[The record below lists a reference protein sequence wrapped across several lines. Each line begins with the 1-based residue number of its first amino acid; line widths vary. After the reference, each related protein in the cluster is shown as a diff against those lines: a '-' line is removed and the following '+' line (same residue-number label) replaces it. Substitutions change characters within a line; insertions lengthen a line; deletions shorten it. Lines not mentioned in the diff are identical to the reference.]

1 MPAPQALPAALRT
14 ALAASLTLCGCR
26 ATRPSELPL
35 DEPFIVAVKSADL
48 RTAGS
53 CWKRFAHHTWI
64 DYKNGAQGWK
74 RMESLGPIGIGV
86 LELPASDAG
95 LDRWFDG
102 APVRLLGH
110 VTGARAERAIEQ
122 LEARSSELAAAYADG
137 YRAWPGPNSNTF
149 VAELARA
156 SSELAFVFDPN
167 ALGKDYGGWF
177 DAGLTASKTGVR
189 VDTLP
194 VGFALA
200 LREGLELHLFQ
211 FTLGVSFDPPG
222 IALPFTPQIPFG
234 WFEPSQNT
242 LPPPSIQAAHSLVLD
257 ELPLGVRREL
267 DVAAPRGSLVLD
279 VRPRSAWLQLD
290 YEFHVDAPDSAGG
303 RQLDLN
309 WTVHGLSG
317 ARRHESFLRI
327 EAGGAR
333 QTETLR
339 LAGEDVH
346 FDFGRVE
353 SGALSIGIERRAPP
367 ATSTQQRD

>member
-1 MPAPQALPAALRT
+1 MFVPRIPHRRSPSALPAAL
-14 ALAASLTLCGCR
+14 AAALTLCGCR

-35 DEPFIVAVKSADL
+35 DEPYIVAVKSADL
-48 RTAGS
+48 RTAGAW
-53 CWKRFAHHTWI
+53 WKRFAHHTWV
-64 DYKNGAQGWK
+64 DYKDGAQGWK
-74 RMESLGPIGIGV
+74 RMESLGELGIGV
-86 LELPASDAG
+86 LDLPASDAG
-95 LDRWFDG
+95 LDRWIDG

-110 VTGARAERAIEQ
+110 VTGERAQRAIEQ
-122 LEARSSELAAAYADG
+122 LQTRSRKLAPTYADG

-149 VAELARA
+149 VAELAQG

-194 VGFALA
+194 LGFALA

-234 WFEPSQNT
+234 WLEPSQNT
-242 LPPPSIQAAHSLVLD
+242 LPPPSIEAAHSLVLD

-267 DVAAPRGSLVLD
+267 DVAERRGSLVID
-279 VRPRSAWLQLD
+279 VRPRTAWLQLD
-290 YEFHVDAPDSAGG
+290 YEFHADAPDSAGG
-303 RQLDLN
+303 RQLDLR
-309 WTVHGLSG
+309 WTVHGFNG
-317 ARRHESFLRI
+317 ARTHESFLRI

-333 QTETLR
+333 QTETVQ

-353 SGALSIGIERRAPP
+353 SGALSIGIERLTVLR
-367 ATSTQQRD
+367 QG

>member
-1 MPAPQALPAALRT
+1 MLAPRNVPAALPT
-14 ALAASLTLCGCR
+14 ALPTAFAAALTLCGCR

-35 DEPFIVAVKSADL
+35 DEPYIVAVKSADL
-48 RTAGS
+48 RTSGAW
-53 CWKRFAHHTWI
+53 WKRFAHHTWV

-86 LELPASDAG
+86 LDLPAAEAG
-95 LDRWFDG
+95 VDRWLDG

-110 VTGARAERAIEQ
+110 LSGERAQRAIEQ
-122 LEARSSELAAAYADG
+122 LEARSSELAGAYADG

-149 VAELARA
+149 VAELARG

-177 DAGLTASKTGVR
+177 DSGLTASKTGVR

-194 VGFALA
+194 LGFALA

-242 LPPPSIQAAHSLVLD
+242 LPPPSIEAAHALDLD

-267 DVAAPRGSLVLD
+267 DVAERRGSLVID
-279 VRPRSAWLQLD
+279 VRPRTAWLQLD
-290 YEFHVDAPDSAGG
+290 YEFHADAPDSAGG
-303 RQLDLN
+303 RQLDLR

-317 ARRHESFLRI
+317 ARKHESFLRI

-333 QTETLR
+333 QTELVK
-339 LAGEDVH
+339 LAGEELR
-346 FDFGRVE
+346 FDFGRLE
-353 SGALSIGIERRAPP
+353 SDALSIGVERSAVRP
-367 ATSTQQRD
+367 